1 VFHIFGWQETNQC
14 CVPVPPLALFLHEST
29 HSSLIAVVVVVVV
42 VSFIVWL
49 AGIESACM
57 HQKMMHQVIY
67 QAVQIL
73 TQQGS

>member
-1 VFHIFGWQETNQC
+1 
-14 CVPVPPLALFLHEST
+14 LALLAVAVVAVAV
-29 HSSLIAVVVVVVV
+29 AVVVVVVV
-42 VSFIVWL
+42 VVVWL